1 MKSQKHLNQASLFKQ
16 EDFQLT
22 DKDRLKLDNQGKL
35 GQRLKD
41 YPWLEKIPNL
51 EEAECV
57 FCRCIVGWQRKS
69 HILDHARSKKHIKA
83 IEECSEKSPHLLNRT
98 TEPQTEQ
105 VKTSDRTSYRIVL
118 KQGT

>member
-1 MKSQKHLNQASLFKQ
+1 MKILKHVYHHHIIHMIVITNWTTNFDSNLLMSALFMCMIVLAFSFIQTKYIYV
-16 EDFQLT
+16 FF
-22 DKDRLKLDNQGKL
+22 NSQGKL

-69 HILDHARSKKHIKA
+69 HILDHARSKKHIKV
-83 IEECSEKSPHLLNRT
+83 ILF
-98 TEPQTEQ
+98 
-105 VKTSDRTSYRIVL
+105 
-118 KQGT
+118 